1 MMKLF
6 ELIYLCCEPGLPV
19 LYRRVRQKLTSVA
32 KSNAGT
38 ARILDVGGRKS
49 HYTIG
54 VPARITITDRP
65 RSSVIQ
71 HQLHLG
77 INEEVIA
84 EIRRRRS
91 NIEEILIDD
100 MTASFLSSCSFD
112 CAVAVEVLEHVDDD
126 VAFTSEVRRVLKPNG
141 VFLMTTPNGD
151 FVQNTNPDHK
161 RHYRRH
167 ELEALLLREFDSVD
181 VRYAIPNTS
190 YYRRALQSWS
200 LKRPVSTVLAFLGSI
215 VNSVEDRRSR
225 CSPDGKG
232 MQQLIAVAHK
242 PV

>member
-1 MMKLF
+1 MKLF

-32 KSNAGT
+32 KSNPGT
-38 ARILDVGGRKS
+38 TRILDVGGRKS

-100 MTASFLSSCSFD
+100 MTASSLSSCSFD

>member
-1 MMKLF
+1 MKLF

-19 LYRRVRQKLTSVA
+19 LYRRVRQKLISVA

-38 ARILDVGGRKS
+38 TRILDVGGRKS

-91 NIEEILIDD
+91 NIEEIVIDD
-100 MTASFLSSCSFD
+100 MTASSLSSCSFD